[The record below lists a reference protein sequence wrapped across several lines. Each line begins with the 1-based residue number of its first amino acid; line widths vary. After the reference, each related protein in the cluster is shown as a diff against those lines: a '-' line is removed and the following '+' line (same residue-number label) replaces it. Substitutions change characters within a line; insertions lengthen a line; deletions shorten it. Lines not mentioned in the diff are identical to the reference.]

1 MQKNIGSKMENYQS
15 LEVFEEAIFSA
26 EIKSL
31 DSLRKFQKE
40 INKFLSKKE
49 ACVEH
54 FSSEV
59 KENNIFKLK
68 LYFSKGKR
76 NKIKLRLW
84 GSLVK
89 GKTRFVSKNPNT
101 DEAMIQIIK
110 YEL

>member
-1 MQKNIGSKMENYQS
+1 MQKNIGVKMENNQS
-15 LEVFEEAIFSA
+15 LEVFEEVIFSA

-31 DSLRKFQKE
+31 DSLRKFQKK

-49 ACVEH
+49 ACVED

-59 KENNIFKLK
+59 EENNIFKLK

-89 GKTRFVSKNPNT
+89 GKTRLVSKNPNT
-101 DEAMIQIIK
+101 DEATIQIIK

>member
-1 MQKNIGSKMENYQS
+1 MENNQS
-15 LEVFEEAIFSA
+15 LEVFEEAVFSA

-49 ACVEH
+49 ACVEY

-59 KENNIFKLK
+59 EENNIFNLK
-68 LYFSKGKR
+68 LSFSKSKKR

-89 GKTRFVSKNPNT
+89 GKTRLVSKNPNT
-101 DEAMIQIIK
+101 DEAMIQIIE